1 MHNYMVT
8 PIFQMINSERCL
20 TLHSSIDRLCSIMY
34 KKYMFNSTFL
44 LLSVTRVMLVTNSY
58 RPIKQPLVK
67 VLTWVGQVHDLCT
80 AVIEYTC
87 NMLCLQFQLC
97 TPFHSQCLHY
107 QSPQLKWHLL
117 YTSCPTVITN
127 YWLIQR
133 YSTGFLCT

>member
-1 MHNYMVT
+1 VHNYMVT

-67 VLTWVGQVHDLCT
+67 VLT
-80 AVIEYTC
+80 
-87 NMLCLQFQLC
+87 
-97 TPFHSQCLHY
+97 
-107 QSPQLKWHLL
+107 
-117 YTSCPTVITN
+117 
-127 YWLIQR
+127 
-133 YSTGFLCT
+133 